1 MGTQSQM
8 YVRKFDANFGVCRCC
23 RGTNSLQTALIDA
36 NILSKRIAVLQTLFP
51 GIAVHA
57 GEFG

>member
-1 MGTQSQM
+1 MSNA
-8 YVRKFDANFGVCRCC
+8 VANCGGVAGC

-57 GEFG
+57 GEPR